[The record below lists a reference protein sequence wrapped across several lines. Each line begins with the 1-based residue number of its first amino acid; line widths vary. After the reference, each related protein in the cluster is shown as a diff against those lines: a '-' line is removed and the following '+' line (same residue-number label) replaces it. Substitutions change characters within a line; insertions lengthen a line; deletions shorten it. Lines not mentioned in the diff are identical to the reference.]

1 MKSKRI
7 AKVLTILMVAT
18 MLTSGAEGIN
28 KLKDEMG
35 IPSVAYAEAKA
46 STGMQTPTGVI
57 SKVVKYTDRIPT
69 TSTLDELKAM
79 AIEIN
84 PTSNPEYF
92 GKHMTT
98 GGTILATDKIYLSNN
113 IFLWSK
119 YDDRY
124 GVKLDTFIHMYAM
137 ELGNKQGE
145 VIKHFSTYDFVDGV
159 GYNKETFSVPFIDT
173 TAYNYMLNEGK
184 EEEIPPVVPPVTPE
198 KKVYTSKRLGG
209 LNRFETSLEI
219 AKEYS
224 SSKLDSVVLTSA
236 TNFPDALSGSV
247 LAYKNNAPILLVG
260 KADNTA
266 TLNYIKN
273 NLKATGKIYVLG
285 GETVVPATVV
295 NSLKSMGYS
304 NIERLGGLNRYET
317 NLNIV
322 NKLNVPQGTDV
333 VIANSMIFADSLSVS
348 SIASSNGMPIFL
360 AKGNLDSATLNKI
373 KSIAPK
379 NIYIIGGESAIN
391 STIENQLKGV
401 GAVTRI
407 GGLNRFETSINIA
420 KHFNLDTTTVAVA
433 NGMTFPDA
441 LTGSV
446 LASKT
451 NSPIILVNNKDGASG
466 ITPQKTYLDSTKIS
480 KLYILG
486 GTSAISDSIVNS
498 LSK

>member
-79 AIEIN
+79 AIQVT

-92 GKHMTT
+92 GKDMVT
-98 GGTILATDKIYLSNN
+98 GGTVLAIDKLYLSKNVYHYTNN
-113 IFLWSK
+113 ENGNNMDI
-119 YDDRY
+119 
-124 GVKLDTFIHMYAM
+124 FIHMYAM
-137 ELGNKQGE
+137 ELGSKQGT
-145 VIKHFSTYDFVDGV
+145 VIKHYSKAFCWNGTYTGKDSFTEEYTDL
-159 GYNKETFSVPFIDT
+159 

-184 EEEIPPVVPPVTPE
+184 EEIPPVTPE

-224 SSKLDSVVLTSA
+224 SAPLDSVILTSA
-236 TNFPDALSGSV
+236 FDFPDALSGSV
-247 LAYKNNAPILLVG
+247 LAYKNNAPILLVE
-260 KADNTA
+260 KTDNAA
-266 TLNYIKN
+266 TLNYVKN

-348 SIASSNGMPIFL
+348 SIASSKGMPIFL
-360 AKGNLDSATLNKI
+360 AKGSLDSATLNKI

-391 STIENQLKGV
+391 STIENQLKGA

-433 NGMTFPDA
+433 NGMSFPDA

>member
-7 AKVLTILMVAT
+7 AKVLTILMVASI
-18 MLTSGAEGIN
+18 LTSGADGIN

-69 TSTLDELKAM
+69 TATFDELKAM

-84 PTSNPEYF
+84 PTSNSEYF

-98 GGTILATDKIYLSNN
+98 GNTVLAFDKINLSNSIYYWAN
-113 IFLWSK
+113 HNNEYGIK
-119 YDDRY
+119 TDR
-124 GVKLDTFIHMYAM
+124 FIHMYAM
-137 ELGNKQGE
+137 ELGTQQGK
-145 VIKHFSTYDFVDGV
+145 VIKHYSLYDFIEGV
-159 GYNKETFSVPFIDT
+159 GYGKETFTEEYTDT

-184 EEEIPPVVPPVTPE
+184 EEEIPPVTPG

-224 SSKLDSVVLTSA
+224 SAPLDSVILTSA
-236 TNFPDALSGSV
+236 FDFPDALSGSV
-247 LAYKNNAPILLVG
+247 LAYKNNAPILLVE

-266 TLNYIKN
+266 TLNYVKN

-295 NSLKSMGYS
+295 NSLKLMGYS

-348 SIASSNGMPIFL
+348 SIASSKGMPIFL
-360 AKGNLDSATLNKI
+360 AKGSLDSATLNKI

-433 NGMTFPDA
+433 NGMSFPDA

>member
-79 AIEIN
+79 AIQVT

-92 GKHMTT
+92 GKDMVT
-98 GGTILATDKIYLSNN
+98 GGTVLAIDKLYLSKNVYHYTNN
-113 IFLWSK
+113 ENGNNMDI
-119 YDDRY
+119 
-124 GVKLDTFIHMYAM
+124 FIHMYAM
-137 ELGNKQGE
+137 ELGSKQGT
-145 VIKHFSTYDFVDGV
+145 VIKHYSKAFCWNGTYTGKDSFTEEYTDL
-159 GYNKETFSVPFIDT
+159 

-184 EEEIPPVVPPVTPE
+184 EEIPPVTPE

-224 SSKLDSVVLTSA
+224 SAPLDSVILTSA
-236 TNFPDALSGSV
+236 FDFPDALSGSV
-247 LAYKNNAPILLVG
+247 LAYKNNAPILLVE
-260 KADNTA
+260 KTDNAA
-266 TLNYIKN
+266 TLNYVKN

-348 SIASSNGMPIFL
+348 SIASSKGMPIFL
-360 AKGNLDSATLNKI
+360 AKGSLDSATLNKI

-433 NGMTFPDA
+433 NGMSFPDA

>member
-7 AKVLTILMVAT
+7 GKILTVIVMATILTTGVQAIK
-18 MLTSGAEGIN
+18 GIESSESN
-28 KLKDEMG
+28 
-35 IPSVAYAEAKA
+35 IAYAETKA
-46 STGMQTPTGVI
+46 STGLQTPTGVI
-57 SKVVKYTDRIPT
+57 SKEVKYTDRIPT
-69 TSTLDELKAM
+69 TATLDELKAM
-79 AIEIN
+79 SIQIT
-84 PTSNPEYF
+84 PTGNPEYF
-92 GKHMTT
+92 SKHMTT
-98 GGTILATDKIYLSNN
+98 GNIGLAVSKIYLSNN
-113 IFLWSK
+113 IYYWADHNNEYGIK
-119 YDDRY
+119 TDR
-124 GVKLDTFIHMYAM
+124 FIHMYAM
-137 ELGNKQGE
+137 ELGTKQGE
-145 VIKHFSTYDFVDGV
+145 IIKHYSLYDFIDGV
-159 GYNKETFSVPFIDT
+159 GYGKETFTEKYTDT

-184 EEEIPPVVPPVTPE
+184 EEEIPPITPPVTPD
-198 KKVYTSKRLGG
+198 KKAYTSKRLGG
-209 LNRFETSLEI
+209 SNRFETALSI

-224 SSKLDSVVLTSA
+224 SSKLDSVILTSA

-260 KADNTA
+260 KTDNTA

-285 GETVVPATVV
+285 GETVVSATVF

-304 NIERLGGLNRYET
+304 NIERLGGSNRYET

-322 NKLNVPQGTDV
+322 NKLNVPKGTDI
-333 VIANSMIFADSLSVS
+333 VIANSMVFADSLSVS
-348 SIASSNGMPIFL
+348 SIASSKGMPIFL
-360 AKGNLDSATLNKI
+360 AQGSLDSATLNKI
-373 KSIAPK
+373 KSITPK

-391 STIENQLKGV
+391 STIEKQLKGV
-401 GAVTRI
+401 GTVIRI

-420 KHFNLDTTTVAVA
+420 KHFNLNTTTVAIA

-451 NSPIILVNNKDGASG
+451 NSPIILVNNKGGAQEA
-466 ITPQKTYLDSTKIS
+466 IQQKTYLDSTKIS

-486 GTSAISDSIVNS
+486 GTSAVSDSIVNT

>member
-7 AKVLTILMVAT
+7 AKVLTILMVASI
-18 MLTSGAEGIN
+18 LTSGADGIN

-69 TSTLDELKAM
+69 TATLDELKAM
-79 AIEIN
+79 AIQVT

-92 GKHMTT
+92 GKDMAT
-98 GGTILATDKIYLSNN
+98 GGTVLAVDKIYLSNN
-113 IFLWSK
+113 VYHWADSENGNVMDI
-119 YDDRY
+119 
-124 GVKLDTFIHMYAM
+124 FIHMYAM
-137 ELGNKQGE
+137 ELGSKQGT
-145 VIKHFSTYDFVDGV
+145 VIKHYSKAFCWNGTYTGRD
-159 GYNKETFSVPFIDT
+159 TFTEEYTDT

-184 EEEIPPVVPPVTPE
+184 EEEVPPVTPE

-224 SSKLDSVVLTSA
+224 SAPLDSVILTSA
-236 TNFPDALSGSV
+236 FDFPDALSGSV
-247 LAYKNNAPILLVG
+247 LAYKNNAPILLVE
-260 KADNTA
+260 KTDNAA
-266 TLNYIKN
+266 TFNYIKN

-285 GETVVPATVV
+285 GETVVPESVV
-295 NSLKSMGYS
+295 NTLKTMGYN

-348 SIASSNGMPIFL
+348 SIASSKGMPIFL
-360 AKGNLDSATLNKI
+360 AQDTLDSATLNKI
-373 KSIAPK
+373 KAIAPK
-379 NIYIIGGESAIN
+379 NIYIVGGESAIN

-401 GAVTRI
+401 GTVTRI

-420 KHFNLDTTTVAVA
+420 KHFNLDTATAAIA

-446 LASKT
+446 LASK
-451 NSPIILVNNKDGASG
+451 NNAPIILVNNSDGASG
-466 ITPQKTYLDSTKIS
+466 VTPQKTYLDSTKIS

>member
-79 AIEIN
+79 AIQVT

-92 GKHMTT
+92 GKDMVT
-98 GGTILATDKIYLSNN
+98 GGTVLAIDKLYLSKNVYHYTNN
-113 IFLWSK
+113 ENGNNMDI
-119 YDDRY
+119 
-124 GVKLDTFIHMYAM
+124 FIHMYAM
-137 ELGNKQGE
+137 ELGSKQGT
-145 VIKHFSTYDFVDGV
+145 VIKHYSKAFCWNGTYTGKDSFTEEYTDL
-159 GYNKETFSVPFIDT
+159 

-184 EEEIPPVVPPVTPE
+184 EEIPPVTPE

-224 SSKLDSVVLTSA
+224 SAPLDSVILTSA
-236 TNFPDALSGSV
+236 FDFPDALSGSV
-247 LAYKNNAPILLVG
+247 LAYKNNAPILLVE
-260 KADNTA
+260 KTDNAA
-266 TLNYIKN
+266 TFNYILN

-285 GETVVPATVV
+285 GETVVPESVV
-295 NSLKSMGYS
+295 NTLKTMGYN
-304 NIERLGGLNRYET
+304 NIERLGGQNRYET

-348 SIASSNGMPIFL
+348 SIASNKGMPIFL
-360 AKGNLDSATLNKI
+360 AQDTLDSATLNKI

-379 NIYIIGGESAIN
+379 NIYIVGGESAIN

-433 NGMTFPDA
+433 NGMSFPDA

-446 LASKT
+446 LASKN
-451 NSPIILVNNKDGASG
+451 NSPIILVNNSDGAEG
-466 ITPQKTYLDSTKIS
+466 VGLQKSYLDSTKIN

-486 GTSAISDSIVNS
+486 GTSAISDSIVNT